1 MEKITPKILKGF
13 RDFLPEKE
21 IIRESIIKTAKEVY
35 ESFGFVPLE
44 TPALEYAETLLG
56 KYGGEADVLVYQF
69 KDYGGREVALR
80 YDLTVPLA
88 RVIAMYP
95 ELPKPF
101 KRYQIAPVWRAE
113 KPQRGRFREFIQC
126 DIDIVGTSSM
136 MADSEIVSI
145 IYKTMKA
152 LGFDRFIIQINNR
165 KILDGLI
172 TSLQIDKSQSL
183 VIFRILDKF
192 EKIGFEEVKKELLD
206 KGFNKR
212 AVDRLLQ
219 FIQIKGS
226 NKEILSLLKKM
237 FPDNSEVLKGTEELK
252 LILNYAKASGVPE
265 DNLKINLGIVR
276 GLDYYTGS
284 VFETILLDS
293 PEVGSVFGGG
303 RYDNLIGMFFN
314 KEIPAVGVSLGVDRL
329 FSAIETTKILPTKIS
344 TSRVLVT
351 IFDESTKVQSLKI
364 ADKLRRSGI
373 NTEIYFDK
381 DNLGKQLTYAYK
393 KGTPLAIIIGPKELK
408 NKRVTLKDLRSGRQK
423 TIKVSNLIDD
433 LKRIK

>member
-13 RDFLPEKE
+13 RDFLPEKM
-21 IIRESIIKTAKEVY
+21 IIRESIIKTVKEVY
-35 ESFGFVPLE
+35 ESFGFLPLE

-56 KYGGEADVLVYQF
+56 KYGEEADVLVYRF

-95 ELPKPF
+95 ELLKPF

-113 KPQRGRFREFIQC
+113 KPQKGRFREFIQC
-126 DIDIVGTSSM
+126 DIDIVGTYSM
-136 MADSEIVSI
+136 MADSEIVSV

-152 LGFDRFIIQINNR
+152 LGLDCFIIQINNR

-172 TSLQIDKSQSL
+172 ASLQIDRSQSL
-183 VIFRILDKF
+183 AIFRILDKF

-206 KGFNKR
+206 KGFNKGV
-212 AVDRLLQ
+212 VDKLLQ

-237 FPDNSEVLKGTEELK
+237 FPDNSGVLKGAEELE
-252 LILNYAKASGVPE
+252 LILNYAKASGVSE
-265 DNLKINLGIVR
+265 ENLKINLGIVR

-284 VFETILLDS
+284 VFETLLLDS
-293 PEVGSVFGGG
+293 PEVGSVFSGG

-314 KEIPAVGVSLGVDRL
+314 KEVPAVGVSLGVDRL
-329 FSAIETTKILPTKIS
+329 FSVMEATKILPTEIS

-351 IFDESTKVQSLKI
+351 IFDESTKIQSLKI
-364 ADKLRRSGI
+364 ADKLRQSRI

-393 KGTPLAIIIGPKELK
+393 KGTPLVIILGPKELK
-408 NKRVTLKDLRSGRQK
+408 DKMVIFKDLRTGGQK
-423 TIKVSNLIDD
+423 AIKVSNLIEGI
-433 LKRIK
+433 KRIK

>member
-1 MEKITPKILKGF
+1 MEKITPKILRGF
-13 RDFLPEKE
+13 RDFLPEKM
-21 IIRESIIKTAKEVY
+21 IIRESIIKTVKEVY
-35 ESFGFVPLE
+35 ESFGFLPLE

-56 KYGGEADVLVYQF
+56 KYGEEADVLVYRF
-69 KDYGGREVALR
+69 KDCGGREVALR

-136 MADSEIVSI
+136 TADSEIVSV

-172 TSLQIDKSQSL
+172 TNLQIDKSQSL

-192 EKIGFEEVKKELLD
+192 EKIGSEKVRKELLD
-206 KGFNKR
+206 KGFDKR
-212 AVDRLLQ
+212 AVNKLLQ

-226 NKEILSLLKKM
+226 NKETLILLKRM
-237 FPDNSEVLKGTEELK
+237 FPDNLEILKGIEELK

-265 DNLKINLGIVR
+265 KNLKTNLSIVR

-314 KEIPAVGVSLGVDRL
+314 KKIPAVGVSLGVDRL

-344 TSRVLVT
+344 TTRVLVT
-351 IFDESTKVQSLKI
+351 IFDESTKIQSLKI
-364 ADKLRRSGI
+364 ADKLRESGI
-373 NTEIYFDK
+373 NTETYFDK

-393 KGTPLAIIIGPKELK
+393 KGTPLAIILGPKELK
-408 NKRVTLKDLRSGRQK
+408 DKMVILKDLRSGKQK
-423 TIKVSNLIDD
+423 AIKVSNLIED
-433 LKRIK
+433 LKRVK

>member
-1 MEKITPKILKGF
+1 MKKITPKILKGF
-13 RDFLPEKE
+13 RDFLPEKK
-21 IIRESIIKTAKEVY
+21 IIRESIIKTVKEVY
-35 ESFGFVPLE
+35 ERFGFVPLE

-56 KYGGEADVLVYQF
+56 KYGEETDVLVYQF
-69 KDYGGREVALR
+69 KDCGGREVVLR

-145 IYKTMKA
+145 MYKTMKA
-152 LGFDRFIIQINNR
+152 LGFDRFITQINNR
-165 KILDGLI
+165 KILDGLV
-172 TSLQIDKSQSL
+172 TSLQIDKGQSP

-192 EKIGFEEVKKELLD
+192 EKIGSEEVKKELLN
-206 KGFNKR
+206 KGFNKGT
-212 AVDRLLQ
+212 VNRLLQ

-237 FPDNSEVLKGTEELK
+237 FPNNSEVLKGVEELK
-252 LILNYAKASGVPE
+252 LILNYAKVGGVPE
-265 DNLKINLGIVR
+265 ENLKINLGIVR

-284 VFETILLDS
+284 VFETVLLDS
-293 PEVGSVFGGG
+293 PKVGSVFGGG
-303 RYDNLIGMFFN
+303 RYDNLIGTFFN

-373 NTEIYFDK
+373 NAEIYFDK
-381 DNLGKQLTYAYK
+381 DNLEKQFTYAYK
-393 KGTPLAIIIGPKELK
+393 KGIPLAIILGPKELK
-408 NKRVTLKDLRSGRQK
+408 NKRVALKDLRSGEQK
-423 TIKVSNLIDD
+423 TIEVSNLIEN